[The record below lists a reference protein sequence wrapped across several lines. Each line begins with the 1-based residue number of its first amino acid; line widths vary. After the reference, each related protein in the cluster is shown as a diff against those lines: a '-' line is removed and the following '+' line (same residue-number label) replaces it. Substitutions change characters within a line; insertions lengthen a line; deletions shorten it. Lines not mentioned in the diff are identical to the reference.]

1 MPRKTRS
8 VDGPVVLSCA
18 IGTSKNSQRAMHMYI
33 FLRQVASLL
42 STERK
47 SSRIF
52 TRDVMPNLFFKIHSN
67 PEEDL
72 SKILHDEEQP
82 IGRHLSKYYLPFRS
96 KPVTWHCDLWRGM
109 SLNASLMSVLAMNAL
124 GECCCTSLIASGI
137 RHRGSPPAIY
147 TVSLSVS
154 DSVCLSLV
162 LGHLKTGCLLLHMWH
177 VRVLVWAG

>member
-1 MPRKTRS
+1 
-8 VDGPVVLSCA
+8 
-18 IGTSKNSQRAMHMYI
+18 
-33 FLRQVASLL
+33 
-42 STERK
+42 
-47 SSRIF
+47 
-52 TRDVMPNLFFKIHSN
+52 
-67 PEEDL
+67 
-72 SKILHDEEQP
+72 
-82 IGRHLSKYYLPFRS
+82 
-96 KPVTWHCDLWRGM
+96 M

-177 VRVLVWAG
+177 VCLYGQADRVQTALGLWKATQ